1 MINLL
6 TNTNYTA
13 STIEQALIFHKMN
26 RIGGFFLKKI
36 KIKNKVESCS

>member
-6 TNTNYTA
+6 TNTNYIA

-26 RIGGFFLKKI
+26 QIGGFLKK
-36 KIKNKVESCS
+36 KKKVESCS

>member
-6 TNTNYTA
+6 TNTNYIA

-26 RIGGFFLKKI
+26 QIGGFFLKEN
-36 KIKNKVESCS
+36 KNKNKKQS

>member
-6 TNTNYTA
+6 TNTNYIA

-26 RIGGFFLKKI
+26 QIGGFFKK
-36 KIKNKVESCS
+36 KKKS